1 MTRKPD
7 DWMPLHIGEYQA
19 DTAHLT
25 RDQHGAY
32 LLLLMA
38 YWRRG
43 GPLPANDTRL
53 AAIAKATAQE
63 WRKMRPVLSEFFVER
78 DGHWHQKRA
87 DAELQKAIAL
97 TNAKSR
103 GGKAGA
109 DKRWHKDG
117 SANGSAIGQPSVC
130 HKQNDAPLPLPIPE
144 QEQTDS
150 QGEFDSFF
158 AEFPKQ
164 EQRDNAKRE
173 FDKALAAGATAAD
186 LQDGARR
193 FAAHVEREKIPLRFV
208 PLAKTWL
215 ADGCWK
221 DRYGEPEAEIVLPP
235 LDPSWPKDTAS
246 RWSKNL
252 GEVKFRTYFGPAE
265 YIDLDPPI
273 LRFRS
278 GTLRRLAEEH
288 FPNVAREVALEVA
301 A

>member
-43 GPLPANDTRL
+43 GPLPAHDGRL
-53 AAIAKATAQE
+53 AAIAKATAPE
-63 WRKMRPVLSEFFVER
+63 WRKLRPILAEFFVER

-87 DAELQKAIAL
+87 DAELQKAVAL
-97 TNAKSR
+97 TNAKSK

-117 SANGSAIGQPSVC
+117 SPTGTPIGQPSSS
-130 HKQNDAPLPLPIPE
+130 HRQNDAPLPSPVPRKEKI
-144 QEQTDS
+144 DS

-158 AEFPKQ
+158 AVFPKQ
-164 EQRDNAKRE
+164 EQRDNAERE
-173 FDKALAAGATAAD
+173 FVKALAAGATAAE

-208 PLAKTWL
+208 ALAKTWL
-215 ADGCWK
+215 VDGCWK
-221 DRYGEPEAEIVLPP
+221 DRYGEPEQEAVLPP
-235 LDPSWPKDTAS
+235 LDPSWPAEEVR
-246 RWSKNL
+246 RWTKNL
-252 GEVKFRTYFGPAE
+252 GEVNFRTYFGPAQF
-265 YIDLDPPI
+265 IDCEPRI
-273 LRFRS
+273 LRYRS
-278 GTLRRLAEEH
+278 TTLRGLAESH
-288 FPNVAREVALEVA
+288 YPQVAREVALEVA